1 MVSMTLSI
9 PKDIKQHMDAFPE
22 INWSEV
28 AREAIKKKLTLLEQ
42 FREFTKNST
51 MTEEEALKLGDEV
64 SKSAMKRHETRS

>member
-9 PKDIKQHMDAFPE
+9 PKDIKQHMDTFPE

-28 AREAIKKKLTLLEQ
+28 ARDAIKKKLTLLEQ
-42 FREFTKNST
+42 FKEFTKEST
-51 MTEEEALKLGDEV
+51 MTEKDALKLGREI